1 VKILIIH
8 TDLRAYWKRRIIFLR
23 TFLNTRGIDLYAV
36 ELFGKGSPYEFDR
49 YKKTETWWDCLFP
62 DNSNKQL
69 TKYQIRDKIFLKLD
83 EIKPDVVIA
92 GSIVFYSGALAL
104 RWAKKNKR
112 KFIMFDDAM
121 AHDVKRNILVQGVKN
136 LIIRQIDALWLP
148 SIDYEEG
155 YATLLNKKNI
165 HFFYGYDCIDNEHFK
180 FKGERTFDKQT
191 IICVARL
198 VPIKNIENLLKAWR
212 FVEENNHNYK
222 LVIIGDGP
230 LLNELKEIAG
240 SIPLKRVDFLGAM
253 QNDSVLAYLHESD
266 ALILPSWAESWGL
279 VVNEAMAAGLPV
291 LLSNKV
297 NAAGTLLKEGVN
309 GYGFSPGNVSEMQEK
324 IVDFIGLPETDKKQM
339 SVNSLKIINTM
350 DFENMGLE
358 LLSALKLLVQQP
370 YNRPGLIAGL
380 MINLWYG
387 RYNTAGWDKAEDL
400 TDKRL
405 FR

>member
-1 VKILIIH
+1 MKILIIH
-8 TDLRAYWKRRIIFLR
+8 NDLRAYWKRRIIYLRNFLAINNIELH
-23 TFLNTRGIDLYAV
+23 TV
-36 ELFGKGSPYEFDR
+36 ELFGKGSPYEFDL
-49 YKKTETWWDCLFP
+49 YNKTETWWDCLFP

-69 TKYQIRDKIFLKLD
+69 TKYQIRDKIFSKLD

-112 KFIMFDDAM
+112 KFIMFDDAK
-121 AHDVKRNILVQGVKN
+121 ATDVKRNILVQRIKN

-148 SIDYEEG
+148 SIDYEQG
-155 YATLLNKKNI
+155 YATLLSKKKI

-180 FKGERTFDKQT
+180 YKGERIFDKQT

-212 FVEENNHNYK
+212 VVEENNPNYR

-230 LLNELKEIAG
+230 LLNELKKIAELNL
-240 SIPLKRVDFLGAM
+240 LKRVDFLGAM
-253 QNDSVLAYLHESD
+253 PNEEVLKYLHGSD
-266 ALILPSWAESWGL
+266 ALVLPSWAESWGL

-309 GYGFSPGNVSEMQEK
+309 GYGFSPGNVSEMQQK
-324 IVDFIGLPETDKKQM
+324 LVDFIGLPETAKKQM

-350 DFENMGLE
+350 DFENMGRE
-358 LLSALKLLVQQP
+358 LYTTL
-370 YNRPGLIAGL
+370 NRLAQRPRNKPGLFALL

-400 TDKRL
+400 HDKRL